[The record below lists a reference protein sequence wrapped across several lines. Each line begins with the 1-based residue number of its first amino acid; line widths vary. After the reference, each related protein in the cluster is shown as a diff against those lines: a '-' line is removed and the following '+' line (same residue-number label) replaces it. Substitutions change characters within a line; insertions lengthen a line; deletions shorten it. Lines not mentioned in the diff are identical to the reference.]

1 METLNVTELWIYPV
15 KGMQG
20 IPVDS
25 IEVTELGIV
34 GDREFAL
41 WEDGKLVDQKTYQW
55 VAAIS
60 ADYDPLSGVLHLS
73 HEEHGEFVHIAHD
86 TDEVREGRWGFD
98 KFNVVDQG
106 DDVAVWLSSVLSRD
120 VRLVTAKEP
129 WRVNFPI
136 PQMKRLHG
144 GSKVRFNAASPVS
157 IANEA
162 SLEELNKHLDHAVDI
177 DRFRMNVIVDGLDA
191 FAEDGIDRL
200 SNADIAMS
208 SVSPAERCIIVT
220 TDQRTGERPRN
231 NLLRVLRDLRRKP
244 KEDRYG
250 SGLKFGNY
258 LAIERPGHLSIGD
271 TLRVSFIE

>member
-120 VRLVTAKEP
+120 EIGRASCRE
-129 WRVNFPI
+129 RV
-136 PQMKRLHG
+136 
-144 GSKVRFNAASPVS
+144 
-157 IANEA
+157 
-162 SLEELNKHLDHAVDI
+162 
-177 DRFRMNVIVDGLDA
+177 
-191 FAEDGIDRL
+191 
-200 SNADIAMS
+200 
-208 SVSPAERCIIVT
+208 
-220 TDQRTGERPRN
+220 
-231 NLLRVLRDLRRKP
+231 
-244 KEDRYG
+244 
-250 SGLKFGNY
+250 
-258 LAIERPGHLSIGD
+258 
-271 TLRVSFIE
+271 

>member
-231 NLLRVLRDLRRKP
+231 NLLRELRDLRRKP